1 MCVELWRR
9 TWRKCM
15 VSTFTHVKK
24 GRALRSQKCA
34 HLVVLGDVQRRFSFL
49 RLKETLVGRNV
60 MLQLCTKLQHGV
72 HAKSG
77 VTGPAHLGLC
87 THVGAM
93 LQQQPSALQ
102 LAIAHGRVQ
111 RRTATLRAC
120 HSQAARTGRRR
131 ISVSMS
137 TGARAPCSSAQRQ
150 QSGGSAHIVSCTYVG
165 AALQQQPSALQLAVA
180 HGIMQRGPATLREF
194 PVTQHRQARESMSAH
209 LENACTAQNQP
220 CRRVQ

>member
-49 RLKETLVGRNV
+49 RLKETFVGRNV

-120 HSQAARTGRRR
+120 HSQVARTGRRR
-131 ISVSMS
+131 ISVSTS
-137 TGARAPCSSAQRQ
+137 TGARAPCSSALGGLPQRLTAP
-150 QSGGSAHIVSCTYVG
+150 SLPREWPAPSPMEALSLGGAILPCQTT
-165 AALQQQPSALQLAVA
+165 LPPPN
-180 HGIMQRGPATLREF
+180 HG
-194 PVTQHRQARESMSAH
+194 
-209 LENACTAQNQP
+209 
-220 CRRVQ
+220 